1 MQCEPLC
8 PSTNLTSGLDDLD
21 ASLAQG
27 VACVSVVG
35 GADNVP
41 GREDDDV
48 AGAAGE
54 FPQGPGLGV
63 DSPRPSTVER

>member
-8 PSTNLTSGLDDLD
+8 PSTNSTSGLDDLD
-21 ASLAQG
+21 ARPAQG
-27 VACVSVVG
+27 VACVPVAG

-41 GREDDDV
+41 KRQDDDV
-48 AGAAGE
+48 TGATGE
-54 FPQGPGLGV
+54 FTQRFGLGV